1 MNRKKIKKAGLMF
14 ASIIIVISFVYGLN
28 MQPAVF
34 GTDTNTEILNDDN
47 YSYGLFSFKSYE
59 DFSNFLN
66 NCSSSYHNY
75 GSSKGFRLT
84 VPNIVEM
91 DDAVFSVEAGGLE
104 EIKYSETNIQVQGVD
119 EPDTVKTDGTYI
131 YIVSGQNVFIVLAHP
146 SQDARVLSNISVNF
160 TVKDIF
166 VNEDRLVLFGD
177 LYSYDYPPVKI
188 MIDGEDEPEILTPYP
203 WYSSSSTKIQVYDV
217 SDRENPELKKDILVG
232 GNYYNA
238 RMIGDYVYLITNQY
252 SSHLRPC
259 YETNETIV
267 PMIQIN
273 GEAKK
278 IPLSDMCCI
287 DVPSSS
293 LTLTHIVS
301 LNVKDDSEE
310 VVDKIFTLGNTQT
323 MYVSKDNIYIT
334 YQRTRSDY
342 PAMQDIIDE
351 VVMPLLSEKLQNDI
365 KTTRNFDISDYNKNQ
380 IVNWILDGFYST
392 LDSEERNNIETEIQ
406 RRIHRTVI
414 HKISV
419 EDGSIEYLCNGTVPG
434 RALNQ
439 FSMDEHNGFFRIATQ
454 IDGWWD
460 SNIKKSTNVYILDE
474 NLDRVS
480 EVENIAPGEN
490 MHSARFM
497 GNRAYLVTFKN
508 IDPFFVLDLS
518 DPENPEILGEL
529 KIPGYSDYL
538 HPYDET
544 HIIGIGKDSD
554 ETIDADKIHSE
565 DAVYYTAILGVK
577 IALFDVSDPENPQE
591 VSKVTIGDRG
601 TSTEVL
607 NNHKALLFD
616 REKELLVLPINLYES
631 KEDSR
636 SWGEFSFQGAY
647 VYKLSIEDG
656 FDYQGRITHKDH
668 EENPQ
673 EYYSWY
679 RYSSYNVDRSLFI
692 GDVLYTISDSMIKMN
707 SLDDLSEINSVE
719 LN

>member
-1 MNRKKIKKAGLMF
+1 MF
-14 ASIIIVISFVYGLN
+14 VSVIIIISFLYGLN
-28 MQPAVF
+28 VQPAVF
-34 GTDTNTEILNDDN
+34 GTNTELDNHN
-47 YSYGLFSFKSYE
+47 YSYGIFSFKSYE
-59 DFSNFLN
+59 DFSSFLN
-66 NCSSSYHNY
+66 NCSSTSYY
-75 GSSKGFRLT
+75 SYSDDFRIKA
-84 VPNIVEM
+84 PNIVEM
-91 DDAVFSVEAGGLE
+91 DIAMEAVTVAGGSNGDLKT
-104 EIKYSETNIQVQGVD
+104 IDFSETNIQVQGVD

-131 YIVSGQNVFIVLAHP
+131 YIVSGQKVFIVLARP
-146 SQDARVLSNISVNF
+146 AEDAEVLSIISVNF
-160 TVKDIF
+160 TVRDIF

-177 LYSYDYPPVKI
+177 LYTYDYPVKV
-188 MIDGEDEPEILTPYP
+188 MIDSDIESEISIPAP
-203 WYSSSSTKIQVYDV
+203 WYSTSSTNIHVYDI
-217 SDRENPELKKDILVG
+217 SDRENPELKKDIVVG

-252 SSHLRPC
+252 SYNLRTC
-259 YETNETIV
+259 YETNDTIV
-267 PMIQIN
+267 PMITIN
-273 GEAKK
+273 GEARK
-278 IPLSDMCCI
+278 IPLSDICCI

-301 LNVKDDSEE
+301 LNIKDDTED

-323 MYVSKDNIYIT
+323 MYVSQNNIYIT

-342 PAMQDIIDE
+342 SAMQEIIDE
-351 VVMPLLSEKLQNDI
+351 VVIPLLSEKLQNDI
-365 KTTRNFDISDYNKNQ
+365 KVARDFEISDYNKNQ
-380 IVNWILDGFYST
+380 VVDWILEGFYNT

-406 RRIHRTVI
+406 KRIHRTVI

-454 IDGWWD
+454 IDSYWA

-474 NLDRVS
+474 NLERVS
-480 EVENIAPGEN
+480 EIENIAPGEN

-518 DPENPEILGEL
+518 DPENPEVLGEL

-544 HIIGIGKDSD
+544 HIIGIGKDAD
-554 ETIDADKIHSE
+554 ETIDEDRIHAE
-565 DAVYYTAILGVK
+565 DSVYYTAIKGVK
-577 IALFDVSDPENPQE
+577 IALFDVSDPENPKE

-607 NNHKALLFD
+607 NDHKALLFD

-631 KEDSR
+631 KEDNEY
-636 SWGEFSFQGAY
+636 SWGEFVFQGAY
-647 VYKLSIEDG
+647 VYKLSIEGG
-656 FDYQGRITHKDH
+656 FEYQGRITHRDH
-668 EENPQ
+668 EETSQ
-673 EYYSWY
+673 EEYYCY
-679 RYSSYNVDRSLFI
+679 RYSSYNVERSLFI
-692 GDVLYTISDSMIKMN
+692 NDVLYTISDNLIKMN
-707 SLDDLSEINSVE
+707 DLEDLSEINSVE